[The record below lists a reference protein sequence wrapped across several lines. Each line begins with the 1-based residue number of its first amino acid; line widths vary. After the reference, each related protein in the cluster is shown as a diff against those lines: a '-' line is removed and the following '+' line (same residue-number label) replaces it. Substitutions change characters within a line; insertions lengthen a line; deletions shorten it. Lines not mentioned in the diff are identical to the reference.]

1 MSATSAQQAAL
12 HVLLEEVEPLLQRA
26 EETSRLLATVRDELH
41 ADLERLGRLV
51 QQTVDAQPPLLETG
65 RRLAAS
71 AARMEAVA
79 RPALPMAGEGA
90 APRRIAWRPCAL
102 SAALAAAV
110 TAGLLWAGS
119 QAWQEQVHLGRALQS
134 AWPALDAAT
143 RAKLSERLGRPF

>member
-1 MSATSAQQAAL
+1 MNATSAQQAAL
-12 HVLLEEVEPLLQRA
+12 HVILEDVEPLLQRA

-79 RPALPMAGEGA
+79 RPALPMTGGD

-119 QAWQEQVHLGRALQS
+119 QAWREQVHLGRALQS

-143 RAKLSERLGRPF
+143 RVKLSERLGRPS